1 MKYKLLGIKSLSGY
15 SSCPNCKEVGAYLY
29 KGNGGSTCFP
39 ALLDE
44 ESNLIVAE
52 PRTVDMF
59 ETGINGQVNVPL
71 LVSLNN
77 IGDKLF
83 ECTAIDQLHGVFG
96 GNVKALINK
105 IVFSTSVHSVLR
117 QKTLE
122 HSNSFMRSI
131 TPPSFMER
139 GIRLLTDYKLW
150 KGHECIINGEKTFS
164 QIHLRTVLRIT
175 SRGTT
180 NRRLIYTNEYIHN
193 PIPKTLYGTPKT
205 SKQELIDE
213 RLTRMSKPV
222 PRIEQGRQ

>member
-1 MKYKLLGIKSLSGY
+1 MMKYKLLGIKSPSGY

-44 ESNLIVAE
+44 ESSLIVAE

-96 GNVKALINK
+96 GNVEALINK

-117 QKTLE
+117 QKRLE

-131 TPPSFMER
+131 TPPSSMER
-139 GIRLLTDYKLW
+139 GVRLV
-150 KGHECIINGEKTFS
+150 I
-164 QIHLRTVLRIT
+164 
-175 SRGTT
+175 
-180 NRRLIYTNEYIHN
+180 
-193 PIPKTLYGTPKT
+193 
-205 SKQELIDE
+205 
-213 RLTRMSKPV
+213 
-222 PRIEQGRQ
+222 